1 MDITKEMTVED
12 FKKELEIMTDK
23 VVNFQPPK
31 KYQPMSQARVAR
43 DLGILDK
50 GIKTKKMLSGQ
61 LKYIK

>member
-43 DLGILDK
+43 DLGLLTK